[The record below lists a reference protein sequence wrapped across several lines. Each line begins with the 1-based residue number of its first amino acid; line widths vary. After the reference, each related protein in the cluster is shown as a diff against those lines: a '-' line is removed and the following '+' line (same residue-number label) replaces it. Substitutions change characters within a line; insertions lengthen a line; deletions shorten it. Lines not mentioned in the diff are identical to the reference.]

1 MKSFYKD
8 FWFRYSFLIVCVGLI
23 VVAAVTIARHTA
35 NREAGDPKLII
46 LAARENMLAERI
58 AQLASLLEQADQAS
72 EFTGVYTDTLQKN
85 LERLHGLHGVLTEA
99 GQTRYTSNYADA
111 QLKTID
117 TLIRQASKAGE
128 ALSHPGSV
136 LQQIA
141 LHDIGSINRSLERH
155 TRELLANYQSHA
167 ESNTDELKR
176 VIAGIGIASF
186 LALAASFGSFVYPF
200 IKKLKTSRL
209 NLININEALQLS
221 NQQLQG
227 HLATKER
234 QYRELIETAQDMIY
248 EIDHRQVF
256 TFVNPTLVQITGI
269 AESKLIGE
277 PYWKMIREDYRD
289 GVAAFYHD
297 QVMKRQERSYFEFP
311 IVSASQKTIWLGQNA
326 QFFYDDNGTALR
338 ASFIAR
344 DITRL
349 KEIQEKLQNSE
360 KLYRLLSTN
369 SHDLISLYN
378 NTGDEPIR
386 IYVSPSIKAVLGYD
400 PEEVL
405 LRTPFEFI
413 HPDDAEPVRKEIE
426 SVTRKGEIAY
436 VDYRK
441 RKKNGTYIW
450 MESSAQP
457 FYNDEGQQIGFQ
469 TSARDIT
476 QRKEVESRLKEAKE
490 NAEEATRAKSQFLSM
505 MSHEIRTPLN
515 GVIGLTNFLL
525 DENPRED
532 QLKHLKLLK
541 FSGESLLSMI
551 NEVLDFNKIE
561 AGKIMLEYIPF
572 ELKDFLDN
580 VLETLMPRAS
590 DKGVPLI
597 LKYDDSLPITI
608 KGDPLRLS
616 QVLNNLVGNAIKF
629 TNTGFVHVSVS
640 VLEKTG
646 NSHRVQFT
654 VQDTGIGIHRD
665 KLKAIFEPF
674 TQAGA
679 DTARKFGGT
688 GLGLAITKKLL
699 GLMGADIHAESEPG
713 KGSTFYFT
721 LDFEEAEAAHED
733 KPVKRSIDYSRVDHA
748 HLLLVEDNDVN
759 QIVATNY
766 LSKWGFQ
773 VTMAANG
780 KEAVGMIRQ
789 KAYHLVLMDLQMPEL
804 NGYDATQLIRE
815 MPGAYFQEVPII
827 ALTASAMTEDI
838 TRLETIGF
846 NDYIT
851 KPFQPHD
858 LEEKIFKHMLSAVP
872 EPQIEAPTTQTILD
886 AFWGVDPKTNVDL
899 ARRIVKNIVSLQ
911 QALDT
916 ALQDNDMEVFNRA
929 CHKMKTTIG
938 ILKDKA
944 FAMDMEE
951 LRTAMRLKVE
961 LAGQLQNKIDRFADG
976 CDHKINELNRFI
988 EETSV

>member
-8 FWFRYSFLIVCVGLI
+8 FWFRYSFLMVCVGLI

-35 NREAGDPKLII
+35 NRQAGDPKLII

-58 AQLASLLEQADQAS
+58 AQLAGLLEQPNQTP
-72 EFTGVYTDTLQKN
+72 EFTVAYTDTLQKN
-85 LERLHGLHGVLTEA
+85 LERLHELHSVLLKG
-99 GQTRYTSNYADA
+99 GQTGYTSTYT

-117 TLIRQASKAGE
+117 TLMRQACKAGE
-128 ALSHPGSV
+128 VLSHPGSV
-136 LQQIA
+136 LQQMA

-155 TRELLANYQSHA
+155 TRELQADYRHHA
-167 ESNTDELKR
+167 ESNIDELNG
-176 VIAGIGIASF
+176 VIAGIGIAFF
-186 LALAASFGSFVYPF
+186 LALTGSLVSFVYPF
-200 IKKLKTSRL
+200 IKKLKTFRL
-209 NLININEALQLS
+209 
-221 NQQLQG
+221 
-227 HLATKER
+227 
-234 QYRELIETAQDMIY
+234 
-248 EIDHRQVF
+248 
-256 TFVNPTLVQITGI
+256 
-269 AESKLIGE
+269 
-277 PYWKMIREDYRD
+277 
-289 GVAAFYHD
+289 
-297 QVMKRQERSYFEFP
+297 
-311 IVSASQKTIWLGQNA
+311 
-326 QFFYDDNGTALR
+326 
-338 ASFIAR
+338 
-344 DITRL
+344 
-349 KEIQEKLQNSE
+349 IQEKLRNSE

-369 SHDLISLYN
+369 SQDLISLYN
-378 NTGDEPIR
+378 NTGDEPIW

-400 PEEVL
+400 PEDVL

-413 HPDDAEPVRKEIE
+413 HPDDADLVRKEIE
-426 SVTRKGEIAY
+426 SATRKGKIAY
-436 VDYRK
+436 VEYRK

-457 FYNDEGQQIGFQ
+457 FYNDDGQQIGFQ

-515 GVIGLTNFLL
+515 GVIGLTNFLI
-525 DENPRED
+525 DEKPRED

-541 FSGESLLSMI
+541 FSGESLLSII
-551 NEVLDFNKIE
+551 NEILDFNKIE
-561 AGKIMLEYIPF
+561 AGKIMLEHIPF

-580 VLETLMPRAS
+580 VLETLMPRAT

-629 TNTGFVHVSVS
+629 TNTGFVHVSIA

-646 NSHRVQFT
+646 NNHRVQFT

-674 TQAGA
+674 TQASA
-679 DTARKFGGT
+679 DTTRKFGGT

-699 GLMGADIHAESEPG
+699 ELMGGDIHAKSEPG

-721 LDFEEAEAAHED
+721 LDFEEAEATQED
-733 KPVKRSIDYSRVDHA
+733 KPAKRSIDYARVSHA

-858 LEEKIFKHMLSAVP
+858 LEEKIFKYMLSTVP

-886 AFWGVDPKTNVDL
+886 AFWGVDPQTNVDL

-951 LRTAMRLKVE
+951 LRKAIRLKAE

-976 CDHKINELNRFI
+976 CDHKISELNRFI